1 MFSGNG
7 HYLVGR
13 PAPDTDFR
21 EVADMSERL
30 DMRAC
35 LRSGAENGEH
45 LSGDR
50 LVATAETAAV
60 RILVINSLSMI
71 VIGSPVSGLKR
82 PMSARSA
89 GIPVPAL
96 PG

>member
-1 MFSGNG
+1 MFFGEG
-7 HYLVGR
+7 LCPIARV
-13 PAPDTDFR
+13 APDTDFR

-30 DMRAC
+30 EMRAC
-35 LRSGAENGEH
+35 LRFGAKNGGHFSGEG
-45 LSGDR
+45 R
-50 LVATAETAAV
+50 VATAETAAV
-60 RILVINSLSMI
+60 RILVINSPSMI